1 MHLSTGGGKLL
12 DFFFL
17 KVLKYCMVY
26 SGLPIYLLPFHVNVQ
41 RVFLGTCRHNIYWL
55 LTLYKALFKAF
66 YMYYVLL
73 LHELNVVS
81 NVVVSTGQIF
91 FFEILGLHICRNSDY
106 CVFLEVTAV
115 CHTLY
120 HITRTIWDLT
130 V

>member
-1 MHLSTGGGKLL
+1 
-12 DFFFL
+12 
-17 KVLKYCMVY
+17 MVY
-26 SGLPIYLLPFHVNVQ
+26 SGLPVYLLPFHVSVQ

-55 LTLYKALFKAF
+55 LTVYKALFKAF
-66 YMYYVLL
+66 YTYYVLL

-91 FFEILGLHICRNSDY
+91 FFEILGPHICRNSDY
-106 CVFLEVTAV
+106 CAFLEVTAV

-120 HITRTIWDLT
+120 HIARTIWGLT